1 MGHDTT
7 DGMPVPGAAADS
19 VDGGASAEVTQSQ
32 GAATRASVRGSGATE
47 EEEYIV
53 GEARPMAGP
62 WRFIANSDI
71 ITVAD
76 IPEDFLYDVGGLDEE
91 DDLFNGFPNKRAN
104 IDDPIFS
111 GFVCSQS
118 YMQASTGLVG
128 SAELGRAW
136 RALTCVVPWLSPL
149 RMPAGAAARLR
160 VLEMALRSLSVQ
172 TADDLDCWRDDWTR
186 VPVVDVRGGAG
197 LDAAIVVQMKGFAK
211 EFYDTGEEAAER
223 LGADYAHMTLG
234 DKWRRAAE
242 RTLAAAKS
250 QAATYDTLVHAKCMR
265 SWRHETGKAAINE
278 DSVVVFARG
287 VHGAEL
293 RGVVDLSAALV
304 TAVASEADEDELRA
318 AVAAWRGTAATG
330 GEGAVEA
337 FDTVVAH
344 TDRGEIAYMETVAQV
359 IAWMA
364 GDPPAGKP
372 WRTRADQIAWINM
385 PGSVAALTGLVTGAI
400 RAWVGRERAQAEAAR
415 GSGARGGKCGGRG
428 GTQGGA
434 GRTRDIGT
442 SRMRHIGTSR
452 PGGARRGRHTVVRRP
467 GRERDTS
474 EPRESVA
481 GWLGIGTS

>member
-1 MGHDTT
+1 
-7 DGMPVPGAAADS
+7 MPVPGAAAGS
-19 VDGGASAEVTQSQ
+19 GDGGASAEVTQTQ
-32 GAATRASVRGSGATE
+32 GAATRASVRGSGATVD
-47 EEEYIV
+47 EEYV
-53 GEARPMAGP
+53 VEEARPMAGP
-62 WRFIANSDI
+62 WRFVANSDV

-76 IPEDFLYDVGGLDEE
+76 IPEDFLYDIGGLDEE
-91 DDLFNGFPNKRAN
+91 DDLFSGFPNKRAN

-111 GFVCSQS
+111 GFVCSRA
-118 YMQASTGLVG
+118 YMQASTGLIG

-136 RALTCVVPWLSPL
+136 RALTCVVPWLSPV

-172 TADDLDCWRDDWTR
+172 TGDDLDCWHDDWTR
-186 VPVVDVRGGAG
+186 VPVVDVRDGAG
-197 LDAAIVVQMKGFAK
+197 IDAAVVVQMKSFAQ
-211 EFYDTGEEAAER
+211 EFYNTGEDAAER

-250 QAATYDTLVHAKCMR
+250 QAATYDTLVHARCMR

-278 DSVVVFARG
+278 DGVVVFARG

-293 RGVVDLSAALV
+293 RNVVDLSAALV
-304 TAVASEADEDELRA
+304 TAVASEADEDALRA
-318 AVAAWRGTAATG
+318 AVATWREAAAAG
-330 GEGAVEA
+330 GAGAAEA

-344 TDRGEIAYMETVAQV
+344 TDQGSIAYMETVAQV

-364 GDPPAGKP
+364 GDPPAGRP

-385 PGSVAALTGLVTGAI
+385 PGSVAALTDVVTGAI
-400 RAWVGRERAQAEAAR
+400 RYWVGRERAQAEAAR
-415 GSGARGGKCGGRG
+415 GSGARGGECGGRG
-428 GTQGGA
+428 GTRGGA
-434 GRTRDIGT
+434 SRTRHIGT
-442 SRMRHIGTSR
+442 SRTRHIGTSR

-474 EPRESVA
+474 EPRKSVA
-481 GWLGIGTS
+481 G